1 MYTST
6 LITSIFFILSL
17 PKLYKAVDSDN
28 CAINFRARD
37 INSARDVMEI
47 ATSWLPGS
55 LASADI
61 RYKTRDGDTES
72 TSEVIWAGHNNYN
85 DEDIDG
91 DYNLKVIEIDF
102 HIISD
107 LKDNTG
113 SYLEYVTVECGHE
126 INPSGWFKVTDW
138 DILRSKHWQIWTG
151 AFRCGQDQDCLKYQI
166 GHWS

>member
-37 INSARDVMEI
+37 INSALDVLDI
-47 ATSWLPGS
+47 IDFDVS
-55 LASADI
+55 LATAYI
-61 RYKTRDGDTES
+61 RIKTQDGDTES
-72 TSEVIWAGHNNYN
+72 TSETIWAGHNNYN

-102 HIISD
+102 HIRAD

-113 SYLEYVTVECGHE
+113 GYLEYVTVECGHE
-126 INPSGWFKVTDW
+126 INPSGWFKITDW
-138 DILRSKHWQIWTG
+138 ELLRSKGWQIWPG
-151 AFRCGQDQDCLKYQI
+151 AFKCGQDQNCLKQQI
-166 GHWS
+166 SRW